1 MFEIGY
7 SELVAL
13 LDLDLMVASKF
24 AGTDPLCEFSFF
36 IKISR
41 YLFRLQIE
49 SWMMDP
55 PATGIGDS
63 CIPKCEHNF
72 DINWAEVVISTLHS
86 QTLEIDCSCT
96 FDQYLDTAQ
105 PIKFTLLEL
114 SFFGTRL
121 FHLLK
126 KKGHLIC
133 WVVKSIQDWIKNFWC
148 MGKRFRIIL
157 HHDIIR
163 GLGPTVHT
171 FACITWC
178 FYSESL
184 PIPWILV
191 HFRLLHLKISFL
203 I

>member
-7 SELVAL
+7 SEL
-13 LDLDLMVASKF
+13 LDLVHLDLMVASKF

-41 YLFRLQIE
+41 HLFKLQIE

-63 CIPKCEHNF
+63 WIPKCVHNF
-72 DINWAEVVISTLHS
+72 DINSAEVVILTLYS
-86 QTLEIDCSCT
+86 QKQELDSSCT

-105 PIKFTLLEL
+105 PIIFTLLEL
-114 SFFGTRL
+114 SSFGTRL
-121 FHLLK
+121 FNLLK

-133 WVVKSIQDWIKNFWC
+133 WVVKSRQDWMKNFWG
-148 MGKRFRIIL
+148 MGNRFRFIR

-163 GLGPTVHT
+163 GLGPTVHPC
-171 FACITWC
+171 ACIT
-178 FYSESL
+178 
-184 PIPWILV
+184 
-191 HFRLLHLKISFL
+191 
-203 I
+203 

>member
-72 DINWAEVVISTLHS
+72 DIN
-86 QTLEIDCSCT
+86 
-96 FDQYLDTAQ
+96 
-105 PIKFTLLEL
+105 
-114 SFFGTRL
+114 
-121 FHLLK
+121 
-126 KKGHLIC
+126 
-133 WVVKSIQDWIKNFWC
+133 
-148 MGKRFRIIL
+148 
-157 HHDIIR
+157 
-163 GLGPTVHT
+163 
-171 FACITWC
+171 
-178 FYSESL
+178 
-184 PIPWILV
+184 
-191 HFRLLHLKISFL
+191 
-203 I
+203 